1 MRLLILNHILVFF
14 EGMFGLTSNINVKLW
29 GSIVIKRSL
38 EGGWKWWAVKL
49 VFGHL
54 LTLVSLSEVISNPY
68 LFEILWWI
76 K

>member
-49 VFGHL
+49 VFWPSSYLGL
-54 LTLVSLSEVISNPY
+54 PLGSNLKSLS
-68 LFEILWWI
+68 F
-76 K
+76 